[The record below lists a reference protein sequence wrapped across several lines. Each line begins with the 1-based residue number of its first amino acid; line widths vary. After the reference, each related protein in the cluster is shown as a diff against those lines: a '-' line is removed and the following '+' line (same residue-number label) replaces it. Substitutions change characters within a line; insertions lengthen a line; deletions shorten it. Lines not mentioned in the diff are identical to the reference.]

1 MGGPAPALVPIA
13 YPGARPW
20 VHNRRVRI
28 FFLAVLLAIPV
39 VSAAAD
45 ARTISLDRITTL
57 TLVGARAEVV
67 VYQGQKAVHLQS
79 RIGHEAD
86 DDSMLAVVKDSDF
99 KDGVIEVDVA
109 GAPIPQVPGA
119 RGFIGVAFRV
129 QAHADSFECFYIRPT
144 NARCDDQQRRNHS
157 VQYTSGPAYSWRRLR
172 TESPETY
179 EAYADMEPGVW
190 THLKV
195 EVAGTKARLYVNR
208 ASQPALIV
216 NDLKLGETHGAIAL
230 WSHTFTDGYFA
241 NLRVK

>member
-1 MGGPAPALVPIA
+1 MKTLV
-13 YPGARPW
+13 
-20 VHNRRVRI
+20 
-28 FFLAVLLAIPV
+28 LAALLAAVAGDAI
-39 VSAAAD
+39 AAGVA
-45 ARTISLDRITTL
+45 ARTLPLDRTSNL

-67 VYQGQKAVHLQS
+67 VYKGQRAVHLQS

-86 DDSMLAVVKDSDF
+86 DDSMLAIVPDSDF
-99 KDGVIEVDVA
+99 KDGTIELDVA
-109 GAPIPQVPGA
+109 GAPIPQVQNA

-157 VQYTSGPAYSWRRLR
+157 VQYTCGPAFSFRRLR

-179 EAYADMEPGVW
+179 EAYADMETGAW
-190 THLKV
+190 THLRV

-208 ASQPALIV
+208 ATQPALIV
-216 NDLKLGETHGAIAL
+216 NDLKLGDTHGAIAL

>member
-1 MGGPAPALVPIA
+1 MGGPPSALVPIG
-13 YPGARPW
+13 YSRARPR

-28 FFLAVLLAIPV
+28 FFLAVWLAIPA

-45 ARTISLDRITTL
+45 TRTLSLDLSKL
-57 TLVGARAEVV
+57 TLVGARAEAV
-67 VYQGQKAVHLQS
+67 VYQGQRAVHLQS

-86 DDSMLAVVKDSDF
+86 DDSMLAVVTGSDF

-208 ASQPALIV
+208 ATQPALIV